1 MGRSKKNK
9 TEDKRLKFKSLMKI
23 IAGVDE
29 VGRGSLIGPVYAAAV
44 ILNKSINSKTLKDS
58 KTLTKEKIK
67 LDEPGMYDV
76 VFLND
81 SITTMEFV
89 VKVLKQIFNKT
100 PEQAHSITQRI
111 HQDGQGIVGSYSH
124 EVAEQKGIEATLAAR
139 QENFPLQVKVKK
151 Q

>member
-1 MGRSKKNK
+1 MEM
-9 TEDKRLKFKSLMKI
+9 TDI
-23 IAGVDE
+23 Q
-29 VGRGSLIGPVYAAAV
+29 P
-44 ILNKSINSKTLKDS
+44 
-58 KTLTKEKIK
+58 LTKEKIK

-89 VKVLKQIFNKT
+89 IKVLKQLFNKT